1 MLQSRKKKQSLIE
14 MSYLAVD
21 VTPPPPP
28 PPHPSAPELKLQQ
41 FLKSISYC
49 ELKE

>member
-14 MSYLAVD
+14 MSYLADD
-21 VTPPPPP
+21 VS
-28 PPHPSAPELKLQQ
+28 PHPSQSELKLQQ